1 MKKKNI
7 LFSLLLFF
15 PLAVLA
21 FAGHSF
27 AAEWTFLVYLDGD
40 NNLEGAGI
48 DDVNEMEMV
57 GSTPEVNIVVQFDRI
72 DGYDTSNGDW
82 HDTRRGKI
90 TKDSTSLIT
99 SNLTSI
105 GEKNM
110 GAPQTLAEF
119 VAWGLAAFPANYYF
133 LVLWNHGDGWY
144 THVNQLQTALALVNE
159 RISQEGPSLQLQ
171 QEASTLSKKVFE
183 ARKAVCW
190 DDTDGGD
197 ALTMKECREAL
208 EGINKQINII
218 GFDACLMAMIEVAHE
233 IKDVA
238 DIMIASQHL
247 EPDDGW
253 PYDLFLAELISS
265 PSMSPT
271 FLSRKVVSSYGYSY
285 GGEETQSAILLSKIS
300 DLSST
305 IDTLASTLLSE
316 TTDWE
321 TIQEAR
327 SGASAFYE
335 PNYRDL
341 QGFLDGLIASVDNEA
356 SRNVAIQTRAALI
369 DSVIENH
376 GGPNEGANGL
386 SIQLG
391 DLGERFPY
399 GYDESN
405 LLFAE
410 VTQWDEFLTM
420 LSQQQPPDDEYE
432 ENDTINES
440 QLLAMGTHQ
449 SLRCQDD
456 DWFKVVVPP
465 NTSVMATISFNHSAG
480 DLDLELYDHT
490 LDLTDESNSVSD
502 TESVF
507 AKAEASQGYYI
518 HVYGYSG
525 ATNRYDLTVASP
537 ASDNFYACEV
547 VPYEWIDA
555 TDGIYLE
562 MGDDDYTSVGIGFPF
577 QFYGITYSGLKISS
591 NGYLTFGYV
600 GDEYVNQP
608 IPMPGE
614 PSNLVAPFWDD
625 LVPSNGNGVFYK
637 LTGAAPNRRF
647 VVQWDNVPHYVT
659 TKGITFEAILD
670 EGTHEIVF
678 QYHDVSFDDPQYDNG
693 KSATVGVENSSGSL
707 GTLYSYKESS
717 VSPQYALRFF
727 VLQAHLNIHEISIEP
742 KRSFLP
748 NNALQLVTT
757 ATTNQGN
764 PLYYRYWVAP
774 GYGTTAYGPVWNM
787 VKDLDA
793 DNSCIWSPAN
803 EDHYLAVVQVTDD
816 ISLPTAKHLMAG
828 VTVPVGAS
836 NNNSPH
842 ITSLRADVSYPH
854 PVSEEITFTA
864 EATGGLVPCFQYWV
878 SRNENQIKSWNMI
891 QDFSPNGACR
901 WIPEEAGRY
910 VVVVHVSESPGIEG
924 DSPELAG
931 LTLVIE

>member
-1 MKKKNI
+1 MKKKI
-7 LFSLLLFF
+7 IFFSFLLFS
-15 PLAVLA
+15 PLASLG

-82 HDTRRGKI
+82 DDTRRGII
-90 TKDSTSLIT
+90 TKDSTSLIV

-110 GAPQTLAEF
+110 GDPQTLAEF
-119 VAWGLAAFPANYYF
+119 VAWGISAFPANHYF

-144 THVNQLQTALALVNE
+144 THVNQLQAALALVNE
-159 RISQEGPSLQLQ
+159 RISQEGPSPHLQ
-171 QEASTLSKKVFE
+171 QEAFTLSKKVFE
-183 ARKAVCW
+183 ATKAVCW

-197 ALTMKECREAL
+197 SLTMRECREAL
-208 EGINKQINII
+208 EEINNQIDII
-218 GFDACLMAMIEVAHE
+218 GFDACLMAMLEVAHE

-238 DIMIASQHL
+238 DIMVASEHL

-253 PYDLFLAELISS
+253 PYDLFLAELISA

-271 FLSRKVVSSYGYSY
+271 SLSRKVVSSYGYSY

-300 DLSST
+300 ALSST

-327 SGASAFYE
+327 SAASSLYE
-335 PNYRDL
+335 PDYRDL
-341 QGFLDGLIASVDNEA
+341 QGFLDGLIASVDNEP
-356 SRNVAIQTRAALI
+356 SRNAAIQTRAALT
-369 DSVIENH
+369 DAVIENH
-376 GGPNEGANGL
+376 SGPNEGANGL

-391 DLGERFPY
+391 DLGEGFPY

-405 LLFAE
+405 LLFAMA
-410 VTQWDEFLTM
+410 TQWDEFLTM
-420 LSQQQPPDDEYE
+420 LSRQQPPDDDYE
-432 ENDTINES
+432 ENDTSNES
-440 QLLAMGTHQ
+440 QPLAMGTYQ

-456 DWFKVVVPP
+456 DWFKIEALP
-465 NTSVMATISFNHSAG
+465 NAPLMATISFNHSAG

-490 LDLTDESNSVSD
+490 LNLADESDSVSD

-507 AKAEASQGYYI
+507 AKAEGSEEYYI
-518 HVYGYSG
+518 HVYGYNG
-525 ATNRYDLTVASP
+525 ATNHYDLTVSSP
-537 ASDNFYACEV
+537 GSDDFYAWEV
-547 VPYEWIDA
+547 VPYEWINA
-555 TDGIYLE
+555 TDGTYLE

-577 QFYGITYSGLKISS
+577 HFFGITYSGVKISS

-614 PSNLVAPFWDD
+614 PSNLLAPFWDD

-637 LTGAAPNRRF
+637 RTGTAPNRKF
-647 VVQWDNVPHYVT
+647 VAQWDNVPHYST
-659 TKGITFEAILD
+659 TEKITFEAILY

-693 KSATVGVENSSGSL
+693 KSATVGIENSSGSL
-707 GTLYSYKESS
+707 GTLYSYKEPSLSS
-717 VSPQYALRFF
+717 QYALRFYIF
-727 VLQAHLNIHEISIEP
+727 QAHLNIREISVEP
-742 KRSFLP
+742 ERSFLP
-748 NNALQLVTT
+748 NTLLHLATT
-757 ATTNQGN
+757 AVPDQGN

-774 GYGTTAYGPVWNM
+774 GYGTPTYGPVWNM
-787 VKDLDA
+787 VKDLDN
-793 DNSCIWSPAN
+793 DNSCTWSPVN
-803 EDHYLAVVQVTDD
+803 EDHYVAVVHVTDD
-816 ISLPTAKHLMAG
+816 VSLPTAKQLMAG
-828 VTVPVGAS
+828 LTVPVGAS
-836 NNNSPH
+836 NNSNPH
-842 ITSLRADVSYPH
+842 ITSLRADSSYPH

-864 EATGGLVPCFQYWV
+864 QAIGGTVPYFQYWL
-878 SRNENQIKSWNMI
+878 SRNENQVKSWSMI
-891 QDFSPNGACR
+891 QDFSPSGICR
-901 WIPEEAGRY
+901 WTPDEAGTY
-910 VVVVHVSESPGIEG
+910 VVVVHVSEPPGIIK

-931 LTLVIE
+931 LTLVVE